1 MSRASIIDLDLRVMI
16 RSLALG
22 FILFAALLLPT
33 NASAAEISAQNAQ
46 MLPASN
52 SAIVPSSCDAL
63 QVTSFMPYIYDGE
76 LNSFDV
82 IVSDSSY
89 VIIAGSL
96 NGANIPL
103 HFVTRF
109 ADATGGVRMHVD
121 GQSTSIRSGVTIKLT
136 MLSSKGVGEPVCT
149 SSVTITLP
157 GEEKEVSTI
166 GTAAVNYNWQQ
177 EQESAVPAPQG
188 KESAGANATGA
199 TTALTT
205 RVQNILN
212 TTCAISGAASR
223 LWTVLLA
230 IYLLVVAAAIL
241 ALPPF
246 KIDMRSYILVGVAI
260 ALPLL
265 VLFAVWQL
273 SPLCH
278 PGKWAPLFAVLIA
291 VFGFVAGFRRHPSLK
306 SFMQI
311 FSLPEA

>member
-121 GQSTSIRSGVTIKLT
+121 VQSTSIGSGVTIKLT

-177 EQESAVPAPQG
+177 E
-188 KESAGANATGA
+188 
-199 TTALTT
+199 
-205 RVQNILN
+205 
-212 TTCAISGAASR
+212 
-223 LWTVLLA
+223 
-230 IYLLVVAAAIL
+230 
-241 ALPPF
+241 
-246 KIDMRSYILVGVAI
+246 
-260 ALPLL
+260 
-265 VLFAVWQL
+265 
-273 SPLCH
+273 
-278 PGKWAPLFAVLIA
+278 
-291 VFGFVAGFRRHPSLK
+291 
-306 SFMQI
+306 
-311 FSLPEA
+311 